1 MKFKD
6 LTPQIAVHCKSLDEV
21 EKFEQMCKEQGIN
34 YLPGMFDGSFRI
46 HEDETC
52 FRINSKK
59 APNGVSHQEINWYK
73 EKGYEVIEFTDLEDK
88 KMDKKIKFEDI
99 IWEYEVVH
107 CNTSAEVKAF
117 EKMCKKHNW
126 NIGNETVFTEG
137 YGNYNNNVCFRHDEY
152 KIPVYG
158 SVLFYKGW
166 GYNIIEFSDVI
177 DTPKQYPTIVI
188 TTDGVTTTATMRQGH
203 EVLHKATA
211 ICSEND
217 EFDYK
222 TGAELALG
230 RVFVEEELNSTRMNG
245 KYVRLTPGQD
255 VTVGKI
261 YEFVNG
267 NCVKTDNSE
276 VGIFCPSFND
286 KNWLKIIE

>member
-1 MKFKD
+1 
-6 LTPQIAVHCKSLDEV
+6 
-21 EKFEQMCKEQGIN
+21 
-34 YLPGMFDGSFRI
+34 
-46 HEDETC
+46 
-52 FRINSKK
+52 
-59 APNGVSHQEINWYK
+59 
-73 EKGYEVIEFTDLEDK
+73 
-88 KMDKKIKFEDI
+88 MDKKIKFEDI

-137 YGNYNNNVCFRHDEY
+137 YGNYNNNVCFRHDEN
-152 KIPVYG
+152 KLPVYG
-158 SVLFYKGW
+158 SVLFYKDL

-188 TTDGVTTTATMRQGH
+188 TTDGVTTTATMRHGH

-222 TGAELALG
+222 KGAELALD
-230 RVFVEEELNSTRMNG
+230 RVFVEEELHSTRMNG